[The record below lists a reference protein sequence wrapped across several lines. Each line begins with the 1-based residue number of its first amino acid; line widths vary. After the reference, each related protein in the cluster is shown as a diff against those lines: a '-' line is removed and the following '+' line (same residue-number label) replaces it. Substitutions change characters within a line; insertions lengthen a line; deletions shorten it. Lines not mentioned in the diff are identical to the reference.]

1 MKILKL
7 VFLIMMMLSYSGL
20 MTSCGH
26 SHDHS
31 EQHNHDHDNDDD
43 HSHEGDEDHDHD
55 HDSHTEDDHNHD
67 HVAEAAHGE
76 NAAFTSAY
84 VCPMHCEGSG
94 SDVTGKCPVCN
105 MDYVA
110 QVDHT
115 KDGHSH

>member
-7 VFLIMMMLSYSGL
+7 VFLLTIVLSYSGL

-26 SHDHS
+26 SHEHA
-31 EQHNHDHDNDDD
+31 EQHDHD
-43 HSHEGDEDHDHD
+43 HSHEGDEDHNHD
-55 HDSHTEDDHNHD
+55 HDAHSDGDHNHD
-67 HVAEAAHGE
+67 SSADVAHGE
-76 NAAFTSAY
+76 NAAFTSTY

-94 SDVTGKCPVCN
+94 SDQAGTCPVCN

-110 QVDHT
+110 LVDHT